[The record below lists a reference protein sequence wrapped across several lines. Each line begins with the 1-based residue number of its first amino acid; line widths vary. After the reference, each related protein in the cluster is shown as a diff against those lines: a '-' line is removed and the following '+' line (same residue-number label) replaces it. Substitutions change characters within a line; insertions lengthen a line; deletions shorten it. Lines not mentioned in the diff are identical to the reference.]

1 MTTSELASTG
11 TPQRVV
17 VGVDG
22 SPASLQALQWAL
34 SYASATHSQ
43 VREPVVLQPVEGALP
58 QHHRRRG
65 AAFACTQVAAAAET
79 VRQQGAAD
87 KPVAGSTM

>member
-11 TPQRVV
+11 IPQRVV

-43 VREPVVLQPVEGALP
+43 V
-58 QHHRRRG
+58 
-65 AAFACTQVAAAAET
+65 
-79 VRQQGAAD
+79 D
-87 KPVAGSTM
+87 